1 MNLIFLSSKN
11 YENYE
16 NNCGDCVIIDTGEK
30 AIIYDC
36 GCEEQKID
44 DHSFKFC
51 DANNKGAGWDINGKY
66 YYKGEDDKYHEDSS
80 KDIKFEK

>member
-1 MNLIFLSSKN
+1 MFIIMIFLLVIVDVKN
-11 YENYE
+11 
-16 NNCGDCVIIDTGEK
+16 
-30 AIIYDC
+30 
-36 GCEEQKID
+36 ID

>member
-1 MNLIFLSSKN
+1 MIFLLVIVDVKN
-11 YENYE
+11 
-16 NNCGDCVIIDTGEK
+16 
-30 AIIYDC
+30 
-36 GCEEQKID
+36 KID

-80 KDIKFEK
+80 KDIKFENKESLGLKT

>member
-1 MNLIFLSSKN
+1 M
-11 YENYE
+11 
-16 NNCGDCVIIDTGEK
+16 T
-30 AIIYDC
+30 DC

-66 YYKGEDDKYHEDSS
+66 YNAEGYEDSS
-80 KDIKFEK
+80 KDINFEK